1 MGLIGIIGIIISVIK
16 AIPDIV
22 RLIKAILDLLRQ
34 LKPGVDKKAL
44 LAEFHEALDHAKK
57 TKDTSKLDAF
67 HAKLVGLCADG
78 ACSNPGV

>member
-1 MGLIGIIGIIISVIK
+1 MGIIGWIGIIISAIK
-16 AIPDIV
+16 ALPDLI
-22 RLIKAILDLLRQ
+22 RLFRAILELIRQ
-34 LKPGVDKKAL
+34 LKPGVDRKAL

-78 ACSNPGV
+78 SCNTGV